1 MALLRPEGPLC
12 GEFFEAHVLE
22 PPTNEDSLFVRDAR
36 SELRVAKLY
45 FTEQMQTSY
54 TITNTGYELVTTVL
68 FGLSNRSI
76 LTATVPVLRR
86 LGWPSSGR
94 RHTDVAG

>member
-1 MALLRPEGPLC
+1 MKIVCLL
-12 GEFFEAHVLE
+12 
-22 PPTNEDSLFVRDAR
+22 DAR
-36 SELRVAKLY
+36 SELPDGQVV
-45 FTEQMQTSY
+45 FTEQMHTSY

-94 RHTDVAG
+94 RHNDVAG